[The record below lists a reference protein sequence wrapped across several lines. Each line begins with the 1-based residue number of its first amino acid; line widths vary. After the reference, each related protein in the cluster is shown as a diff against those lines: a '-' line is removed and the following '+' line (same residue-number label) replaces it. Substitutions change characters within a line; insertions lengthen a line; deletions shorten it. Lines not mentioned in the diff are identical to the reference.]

1 MAKILLNFNLLVE
14 NKLKEF
20 KMKDV
25 TPSFSPLKKMNNLID
40 NVNGRVGVPILLYFM
55 GVPGFFVIL
64 IWLFFFRGK

>member
-1 MAKILLNFNLLVE
+1 
-14 NKLKEF
+14 
-20 KMKDV
+20 MKDV
-25 TPSFSPLKKMNNLID
+25 TLSFSPLKKITNLID